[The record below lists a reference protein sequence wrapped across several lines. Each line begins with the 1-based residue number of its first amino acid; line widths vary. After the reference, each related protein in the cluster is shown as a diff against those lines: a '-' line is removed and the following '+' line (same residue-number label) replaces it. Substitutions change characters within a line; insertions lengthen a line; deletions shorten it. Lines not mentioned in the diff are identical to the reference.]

1 MKKQFWIM
9 PAMLFLLALAAVIYI
24 NMQDITPEKMVFA
37 IDIASLTG
45 ISEAEAVTLLDNR
58 RAEFDACLENESLP
72 PPGGVLRIERGN
84 GAVIFV
90 LAEKYG
96 SYTQYLAYG
105 EAEEEYTS
113 KGERGYNLGAHRREL
128 EGGWTYCVD
137 YVAKLTFA
145 DRYASQVDA
154 NLTDVQRAG
163 LETPAAE
170 GRYVLLK
177 KDYAPYPAGL
187 AKGQYAVRVTLKLK
201 DGGELAGCLDPKT
214 KVFIGWE
221 K

>member
-9 PAMLFLLALAAVIYI
+9 PAMVFLLALAAVIYI

-113 KGERGYNLGAHRREL
+113 KGERGYNLGAHRGNWKGAGHTVSTTSPNLPCRQVCL
-128 EGGWTYCVD
+128 CGRQPNRCSAQALKLQPRRAVCALKRITRPTPPGGPRAV
-137 YVAKLTFA
+137 
-145 DRYASQVDA
+145 R
-154 NLTDVQRAG
+154 RAG
-163 LETPAAE
+163 DA
-170 GRYVLLK
+170 
-177 KDYAPYPAGL
+177 
-187 AKGQYAVRVTLKLK
+187 
-201 DGGELAGCLDPKT
+201 
-214 KVFIGWE
+214 
-221 K
+221 